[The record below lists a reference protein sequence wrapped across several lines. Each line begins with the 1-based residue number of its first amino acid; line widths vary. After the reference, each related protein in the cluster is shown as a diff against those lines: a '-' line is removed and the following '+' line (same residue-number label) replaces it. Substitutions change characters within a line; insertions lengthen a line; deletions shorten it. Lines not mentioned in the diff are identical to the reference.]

1 MRILIILL
9 FLLTSCMSSK
19 KVDTSSFNEN
29 RISPQNCVGF
39 AALEVV
45 DDNWKRFYIA
55 EICCFQVFHRFPT
68 EHII

>member
-29 RISPQNCVGF
+29 NLYDLSIEEYKEMLKIYNNNK
-39 AALEVV
+39 
-45 DDNWKRFYIA
+45 D
-55 EICCFQVFHRFPT
+55 FPDI
-68 EHII
+68 EN

>member
-29 RISPQNCVGF
+29 NLYDLTIEEYKEMLKNYNKNK
-39 AALEVV
+39 
-45 DDNWKRFYIA
+45 D
-55 EICCFQVFHRFPT
+55 FPNI
-68 EHII
+68 EN